1 MSAEPLIRRFA
12 SLPSTNTAIA
22 ADAAELAHG
31 TVYITDDQTAGRG
44 QRGNTWEAEP
54 GRNLTF
60 SMLLRPQ
67 AIAPAQAFAVSM
79 LTSLSIASVLSDWL
93 QMEVLIKW
101 PNDMYV
107 GDRKLCGILIEN
119 AFTAS
124 GIEHAIIGVG
134 INVNQQRFLSDAPNP
149 VSMYQLT
156 GRNFDLGA
164 LLADITRR
172 ILADYEQ
179 YAAAP
184 DIEALTARYRAHQWR
199 GTGIH
204 RWHDHLRHEDIAA
217 AIAHIAPDGTLT
229 LATTPPRSYAFKQ
242 LSPIL

>member
-1 MSAEPLIRRFA
+1 
-12 SLPSTNTAIA
+12 
-22 ADAAELAHG
+22 
-31 TVYITDDQTAGRG
+31 
-44 QRGNTWEAEP
+44 P
-54 GRNLTF
+54 G
-60 SMLLRPQ
+60 
-67 AIAPAQAFAVSM
+67 QAFAVSM

-93 QMEVLIKW
+93 QMDVLIKW

-156 GRNFDLGA
+156 GRSYDLDA
-164 LLADITRR
+164 LLGDLTRR
-172 ILADYEQ
+172 ILVDYEQ
-179 YAAAP
+179 YAASP

-217 AIAHIAPDGTLT
+217 AIAAIAPDGTLT
-229 LATTPPRSYAFKQ
+229 LATTPPRSFAFKQ

>member
-1 MSAEPLIRRFA
+1 MIIKRFD
-12 SLPSTNTAIA
+12 SLASTNTAIA
-22 ADAAELAHG
+22 GDATTLPHG
-31 TVYITDDQTAGRG
+31 TVYVATAQTAGRG
-44 QRGNTWEAEP
+44 QRGNSWEAEP
-54 GRNLTF
+54 GHNLTF
-60 SMLLRPQ
+60 SILLQPT
-67 AIAPAQAFAVSM
+67 IIPPAEAFAVSM

-93 QMEVLIKW
+93 QMDVRIKW
-101 PNDMYV
+101 PNDIYV
-107 GDRKLCGILIEN
+107 GDKKLCGILIEN
-119 AFTAS
+119 AFTSS

-134 INVNQQRFLSDAPNP
+134 INVNQKQFISDAPNP

-156 GRNFDLGA
+156 GRTFPLDE
-164 LLADITRR
+164 LLNDIVCR

-217 AIAHIAPDGTLT
+217 AIAAIAPDGTLT
-229 LATTPPRSYAFKQ
+229 LATTPPRSFAFKE